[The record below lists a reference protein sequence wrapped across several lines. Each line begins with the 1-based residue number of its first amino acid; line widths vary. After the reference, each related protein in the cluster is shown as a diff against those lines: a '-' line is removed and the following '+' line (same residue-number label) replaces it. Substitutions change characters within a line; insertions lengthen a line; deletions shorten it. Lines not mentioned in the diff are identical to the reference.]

1 MKRAGMRNMCFFNLA
16 LWLHFFFIPNSS
28 MIIFQVTECEIF
40 LSLLV
45 KFLEPDKPQWQRALA
60 LEVLH
65 TLTIQPALL
74 RYCFHYYFYYYFFH
88 TPRVLCSHLLK

>member
-1 MKRAGMRNMCFFNLA
+1 MISFCYAVFTLRNLIV
-16 LWLHFFFIPNSS
+16 LSLITL
-28 MIIFQVTECEIF
+28 QVTECEIF

-74 RYCFHYYFYYYFFH
+74 R
-88 TPRVLCSHLLK
+88 

>member
-1 MKRAGMRNMCFFNLA
+1 MISFCYAVFTLHNLMVVS
-16 LWLHFFFIPNSS
+16 LITL
-28 MIIFQVTECEIF
+28 QVTECEIF

-74 RYCFHYYFYYYFFH
+74 R
-88 TPRVLCSHLLK
+88 

>member
-1 MKRAGMRNMCFFNLA
+1 MVLS
-16 LWLHFFFIPNSS
+16 LITL
-28 MIIFQVTECEIF
+28 QVTECEIF

-74 RYCFHYYFYYYFFH
+74 R
-88 TPRVLCSHLLK
+88 

>member
-1 MKRAGMRNMCFFNLA
+1 MLLK
-16 LWLHFFFIPNSS
+16 SS
-28 MIIFQVTECEIF
+28 MYEPRLTFSWIFLVISQVTECEIF

-74 RYCFHYYFYYYFFH
+74 RQVIVESSRFN
-88 TPRVLCSHLLK
+88 P

>member
-1 MKRAGMRNMCFFNLA
+1 MNSDIILLCCIHFIRNLIV
-16 LWLHFFFIPNSS
+16 LSLITL
-28 MIIFQVTECEIF
+28 QVTECEIF

-74 RYCFHYYFYYYFFH
+74 R
-88 TPRVLCSHLLK
+88 